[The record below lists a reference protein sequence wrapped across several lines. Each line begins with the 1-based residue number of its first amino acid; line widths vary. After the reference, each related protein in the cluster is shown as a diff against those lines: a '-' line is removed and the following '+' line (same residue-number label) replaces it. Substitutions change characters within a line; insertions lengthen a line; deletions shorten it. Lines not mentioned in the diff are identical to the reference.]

1 MDDLQAEEVDLVLFD
16 YIERFGMT
24 EKALRYFLTKN
35 KSMEDQRI
43 EELVMLFSSV
53 RGDSSTPK
61 H

>member
-35 KSMEDQRI
+35 KSMEGQRI

-53 RGDSSTPK
+53 RGDSSIPK